1 MKSITAEKQ
10 GRVFA
15 ADELVVQGMS
25 AISALIAGP
34 LAEKIFEPWLSSQ
47 NNSPVFSTLLGTDPG
62 AGIAILYMLTS
73 LGLILV
79 GIGGFCLPQLRRIE
93 TPKAEY

>member
-25 AISALIAGP
+25 AISAGP

>member
-15 ADELVVQGMS
+15 VDELVVQGMS
-25 AISALIAGP
+25 AISAGP

-62 AGIAILYMLTS
+62 TGIAILYMLTS

-93 TPKAEY
+93 TPKAED